1 MAKKNTKKTNVNDV
15 EAIFNDMKDLALN
28 KPKEEEKVTSEQQLP
43 LPEEKVFV
51 EKDNEN
57 EKNIFP
63 DVEKTT
69 IQTKVED
76 NVKITEEDLNFVD
89 SVTKQEIN
97 IEEEKVEEKVVEKK
111 QENNKRKTYE
121 EMFGHTWMGYGF
133 SN

>member
-1 MAKKNTKKTNVNDV
+1 MAKKNTKKTEVKDV
-15 EAIFNDMKDLALN
+15 EAMFNDMKDLALN
-28 KPKEEEKVTSEQQLP
+28 KPKEEKKVASEQQLP
-43 LPEEKVFV
+43 PPEGKVFV
-51 EKDNEN
+51 EKVIEN
-57 EKNIFP
+57 EENIFP

-76 NVKITEEDLNFVD
+76 KVEITEEDLNFVD

-97 IEEEKVEEKVVEKK
+97 IEEEKVEEKVVEQK

>member
-1 MAKKNTKKTNVNDV
+1 MAKKNTKKTEVKDV

-28 KPKEEEKVTSEQQLP
+28 KPKEEKKVASEQQLTQS
-43 LPEEKVFV
+43 EEKVFV
-51 EKDNEN
+51 ENE
-57 EKNIFP
+57 ENIFP

-69 IQTKVED
+69 VQTKVED
-76 NVKITEEDLNFVD
+76 KVEITEEDLNFVD

-97 IEEEKVEEKVVEKK
+97 IEEEKVEEKVVEQK